1 MNSKLVRFFLLLII
15 SFLFF
20 GILTPSVY
28 AYTCEEQGNA
38 PFFYLSSST
47 GFTAGTE
54 STVELRLNTCSQ
66 QIGTMQVVV
75 NYSPDYFQ
83 SDINGYWAGWIT
95 ARINKNG
102 TVFPFFT
109 PANSVPP
116 GKDYSTSTPY
126 AYNHKIIFTAGV
138 GGTDG
143 FNGDGKIATFVI
155 KPYAPG
161 NTSMTFSDIILLYN
175 GQIKTPGTQPIFNI
189 SIQGETVATPTP
201 SPSPTPSATP
211 TSSSEPTATP
221 TPTPTPTPTV
231 TPTATASANPNP
243 TPIVN
248 QTTLFDDV
256 NVVDVTDNFKSSGG
270 TKKTS
275 TSGTSELEVV
285 EEDNTVPAPINLTP
299 RPNATPFEIPE
310 SYPMEP
316 GEAGEVMSVQSLRD
330 LLIPGKSRADKTVV
344 LINFISTLTFLMLL
358 TIIIWKM
365 VMNSRSNKLKVRY
378 IQEVISGELAAL
390 ESKMEIIKE
399 KEGKERFEA
408 EFSESVSSI
417 LDEINTDK
425 VKQVKEQK

>member
-116 GKDYSTSTPY
+116 GKDYSISTPY

-189 SIQGETVATPTP
+189 SIQGETVATPT
-201 SPSPTPSATP
+201 
-211 TSSSEPTATP
+211 
-221 TPTPTPTPTV
+221 V

-248 QTTLFDDV
+248 QTTL
-256 NVVDVTDNFKSSGG
+256 
-270 TKKTS
+270 
-275 TSGTSELEVV
+275 SELEVV